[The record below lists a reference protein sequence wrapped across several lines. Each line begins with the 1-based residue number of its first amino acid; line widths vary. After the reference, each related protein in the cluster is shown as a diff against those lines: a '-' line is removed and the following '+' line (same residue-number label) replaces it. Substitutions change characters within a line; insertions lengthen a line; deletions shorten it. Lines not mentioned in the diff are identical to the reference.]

1 MLQQEGCPIRPPPSC
16 TAISVPFYL
25 ATSPPPPSPSPSL
38 QAMRAELASEP
49 HTLFVVAA
57 YHIGKERAFL
67 GAAEQLGVKVGAG
80 EGAGGPALNGI
91 RPHGADDVT

>member
-1 MLQQEGCPIRPPPSC
+1 MMQS
-16 TAISVPFYL
+16 TALTRLPD
-25 ATSPPPPSPSPSL
+25 PSL

-80 EGAGGPALNGI
+80 MGRESIAWDPGARGLD
-91 RPHGADDVT
+91 RLTR